1 VGCASFY
8 FAGSPWQWAGTRPAA
23 LALAAGR
30 YAVEWLPEFLILFD
44 QIVDEDG
51 EEAAFD
57 WALRELMLSL
67 KPSLAV
73 RIERA
78 LRFVHRVWKIY
89 QRTVGD

>member
-1 VGCASFY
+1 MRLMKARPRN
-8 FAGSPWQWAGTRPAA
+8 SPPRWVTQLYRC
-23 LALAAGR
+23 LAAGR

-44 QIVDEDG
+44 QIVDKDG

-57 WALRELMLSL
+57 WALRELLLSL

-78 LRFVHRVWKIY
+78 IRFVHRVWKIY
-89 QRTVGD
+89 RRTVGD